1 MIFFHI
7 ILHPA
12 VLVLV
17 GWLSDK
23 TGPFCALLITST
35 KISTDVPWV
44 MPDRFGKGAKKSGVQ
59 RGGEGGF
66 VKVPQSLTMLHKRK
80 NKHLETGLSCL
91 LKVVENLLTRYW

>member
-17 GWLSDK
+17 RWLSDK
-23 TGPFCALLITST
+23 KRPFCALLSTST

-44 MPDRFGKGAKKSGVQ
+44 MPDRFRRGTKKSGVQ
-59 RGGEGGF
+59 RGREG
-66 VKVPQSLTMLHKRK
+66 VV
-80 NKHLETGLSCL
+80 LS
-91 LKVVENLLTRYW
+91 K

>member
-17 GWLSDK
+17 RWLSDK
-23 TGPFCALLITST
+23 KGPFCALLSTST

-44 MPDRFGKGAKKSGVQ
+44 MPDRFRRGTKKSGVQ
-59 RGGEGGF
+59 RGGEGWF
-66 VKVPQSLTMLHKRK
+66 CQSNTI
-80 NKHLETGLSCL
+80 S
-91 LKVVENLLTRYW
+91 RYASQKEKQTP